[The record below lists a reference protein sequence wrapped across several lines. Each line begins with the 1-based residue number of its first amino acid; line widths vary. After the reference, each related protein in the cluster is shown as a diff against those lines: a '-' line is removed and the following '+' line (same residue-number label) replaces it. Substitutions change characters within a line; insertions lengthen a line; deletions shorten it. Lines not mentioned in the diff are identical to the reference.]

1 MKVSPRQA
9 QFAPTGSSLV
19 VGMVLE
25 CYMRSGF
32 ILVIATFACFTLAQA
47 HAVEAPEGP
56 VLPVPQSPTA
66 AAATP
71 YPQVSTQAVLTGSP
85 LTDSQPALPPIQVPT
100 PPAREAASA
109 PDAAADAGKSKP
121 PGG

>member
-1 MKVSPRQA
+1 
-9 QFAPTGSSLV
+9 
-19 VGMVLE
+19 
-25 CYMRSGF
+25 MRSGF

-56 VLPVPQSPTA
+56 VLPVPRSPTA

-71 YPQVSTQAVLTGSP
+71 YPQVSTPAVLTASP
-85 LTDSQPALPPIQVPT
+85 LTDSQQALPPIQVPA
-100 PPAREAASA
+100 PPSREAASA
-109 PDAAADAGKSKP
+109 PDAEADSSKSKS

>member
-1 MKVSPRQA
+1 M
-9 QFAPTGSSLV
+9 

-32 ILVIATFACFTLAQA
+32 SLVIATFACFTLAQA
-47 HAVEAPEGP
+47 HAVEAPDGP
-56 VLPVPQSPTA
+56 VLPVPESPAA
-66 AAATP
+66 AAATL
-71 YPQVSTQAVLTGSP
+71 YPQVSTPAVLTGSP
-85 LTDSQPALPPIQVPT
+85 LTDTQPALPPIQVPT

-109 PDAAADAGKSKP
+109 PDAEVDASKSKP